1 MKRPPA
7 TLSGDPVAW
16 RTTMRKRYLAAAAT
30 MLAVALAC
38 NDNSSPLSPSAL
50 SPTHKPAH
58 TSGPVTGAV
67 FTTTDPGIDGT
78 GHCMNG
84 NEAVNCNIYDG
95 KNFVWLTG
103 GPGTAGLPAG
113 DYFFAVLAPGGQG
126 ANRNPNDGEP
136 KNLSDVSPTTNTG
149 AGDAWTNRVFTINAD
164 GSFTYGGTHDF
175 DAANNKI
182 RLMGYDDTPN
192 PGGVYILAICAVP
205 SPISATNPPGVDP
218 SICKYDA
225 FKAKVGEPPTS
236 GAEALAIDKD
246 AAGTNDNTFK
256 WTILKSVDKTKVEQ
270 IGGTATF
277 NYTVVVTRDGGTI
290 SNVAVSGTIS
300 VFNLNVDGLGN
311 TVPVDI
317 DGVTDALSDNT
328 TCTVTNGGAQTLTAV
343 ETDFA
348 YSCSLSALPSSPL
361 DNKATVTWSSQDLSN
376 STHLDGASA
385 DFTFTGIQFTET
397 KIDDQVTVTDTFNGV
412 KTTLGTV
419 PPFDLGST
427 TTKTFTYPHTVN
439 VPAHDCVTYNNS
451 AEFTTNTTATTD
463 HSDQSVQVCGPHA
476 TGALT
481 IGFWKGPNG
490 NSLIQNFCAPS
501 GKTSLATYLS
511 SLGAGAGPFASAAGL
526 SCSQLVTYANGVIVG
541 ASATDMNKML
551 KAQML
556 ATALDVYFSSY
567 GYTTVTSSGKN
578 APKPPSNFLPNGG
591 IGTFTMDLTAICP
604 MVDNTTSGSALCS
617 ASKPSTN
624 GFASGAFPWGS
635 QTVSLILNFA
645 ATAGV
650 SPWSIGAFT
659 SPTWY
664 GTDRTKQEIL
674 KNTFDQINNQLAFSG
689 P

>member
-1 MKRPPA
+1 M
-7 TLSGDPVAW
+7 
-16 RTTMRKRYLAAAAT
+16 RTWYRHAAAAT
-30 MLAVALAC
+30 TLAVALAC
-38 NDNSSPLSPSAL
+38 SDSSSPVSPTAL
-50 SPTHKPAH
+50 SPNHKPAR

-67 FTTTDPGIDGT
+67 FTTTDPTIDGS
-78 GHCMNG
+78 GHCKNG

-95 KNFVWLTG
+95 KQYVWLTG
-103 GPGTAGLPAG
+103 GPGTSSLPAG
-113 DYFFAVLAPGGQG
+113 DYFFAVLQPGGQG
-126 ANRNPNDGEP
+126 GSRNPNDGTP
-136 KNLSDVSPTTNTG
+136 KNLSDLSPTTNTG
-149 AGDAWTNRVFTINAD
+149 AGDAWTNRVFTINPD
-164 GSFTYGGTHDF
+164 GSISYAGTHDY

-192 PGGVYILAICAVP
+192 AGGVYILAICAVP
-205 SPISATNPPGVDP
+205 SSISSTNPPGVDP

-225 FKAKVGEPPTS
+225 FKAKVGEEPPPTG
-236 GAEALAIDKD
+236 GAEALGIDKD
-246 AAGTNDNTFK
+246 AAGSNDNTYK

-270 IGGTATF
+270 IGGSATF

-290 SNVAVSGTIS
+290 SNVKVTGSIA

-317 DGVTDALSDNT
+317 TGVTDALSDNT
-328 TCTVTNGGAQTLTAV
+328 TCTVTNGGAQTLTQV

-348 YSCSLSALPSSPL
+348 YSCSLSALPSSSL
-361 DNKATVTWSSQDLSN
+361 DNKATVSWDGQDLSN
-376 STHLDGASA
+376 NTHLDGGSA

-419 PPFDLGST
+419 PPFDAGST
-427 TTKTFTYPHTVN
+427 TTKTFTYSHTVS

-451 AEFTTNTTATTD
+451 AVFTTNTTATTD

-511 SLGAGAGPFASAAGL
+511 GLGAGAGPFATASGL
-526 SCSQLVTYANGVIVG
+526 SCSQLVTYVNGVIVG

-556 ATALDVYFSSY
+556 ATALDVYFSTSTL
-567 GYTTVTSSGKN
+567 GYTTVTGAGKN

-591 IGTFTMDLTAICP
+591 IGTFKMDLTAICP
-604 MVDNTTSGSALCS
+604 MVDNTTAGSASCS
-617 ASKPSTN
+617 AGKPSTN
-624 GFASGAFPWGS
+624 GFASGAFPWAS
-635 QTVSLILNFA
+635 QYVSTILNFA

-650 SPWSIGAFT
+650 SPWTTGAFT

-664 GTDRTKQEIL
+664 GSDRTKQEIL
-674 KNTFDQINNQLAFSG
+674 KNVFDQINNQLAFQG

>member
-1 MKRPPA
+1 
-7 TLSGDPVAW
+7 
-16 RTTMRKRYLAAAAT
+16 MRKRYRFAAAAT
-30 MLAVALAC
+30 TLAVALAC
-38 NDNSSPLSPSAL
+38 NDSSSPVSPSAL

-67 FTTTDPGIDGT
+67 FTTTDPVVDGT
-78 GHCMNG
+78 GHCQNG

-95 KNFVWLTG
+95 KQFVWLTG
-103 GPGTAGLPAG
+103 GPGTSSLPAG

-126 ANRNPNDGEP
+126 ANRNPNDGAP

-149 AGDAWTNRVFTINAD
+149 AGDAWTNRIFTINAD
-164 GSFTYGGTHDF
+164 GSISYGGTHTF
-175 DAANNKI
+175 DSPNNKI
-182 RLMGYDDTPN
+182 RLMPYDDTPN

-205 SPISATNPPGVDP
+205 STISATNPPGVDP

-225 FKAKVGEPPTS
+225 FKAKVGEEPPPT
-236 GAEALAIDKD
+236 GEAQALGIDKD
-246 AAGTNDNTFK
+246 AAGTDDNSFK
-256 WTILKSVDKTKVEQ
+256 WTIAKSVDKTKVEQ

-290 SNVAVSGTIS
+290 SNVVISGNIA

-311 TVPVDI
+311 TVPVAI

-328 TCTVTNGGAQTLTAV
+328 TCSVTNGGAQTLTTV

-348 YSCSLSALPSSPL
+348 YNCSLSALPSSPL

-376 STHLDGASA
+376 STHLDGSTA
-385 DFTFTGIQFTET
+385 DFTFQGITFTET

-419 PPFDLGST
+419 PPFDAGST
-427 TTKTFTYPHTVN
+427 TTKTFKYSHVVN
-439 VPAHDCVTYNNS
+439 VPAHDCVTYDNS
-451 AEFTTNTTATTD
+451 AVFTTNTTATTD
-463 HSDQSVQVCGPHA
+463 HSDQEVQVCGPHA

-490 NSLIQNFCAPS
+490 NSLIQNFCAPAA
-501 GKTSLATYLS
+501 KTSLASYLS
-511 SLGAGAGPFASAAGL
+511 GLGAGAGPFAAAAGL
-526 SCSQLVTYANGVIVG
+526 SCSQLVTYVNGVIVG

-556 ATALDVYFSSY
+556 ATALDVYFSST
-567 GYTTVTSSGKN
+567 GYTTLTSSGKG

-591 IGTFTMDLTAICP
+591 IGTFKMDLTAICP
-604 MVDNTTSGSALCS
+604 MVDNTTAGSASCS
-617 ASKPSTN
+617 AGKASTN

-635 QTVSLILNFA
+635 QFVSVILNFA
-645 ATAGV
+645 ATAGS
-650 SPWSIGAFT
+650 SPWTTGAFT

-674 KNTFDQINNQLAFSG
+674 KNVFDQINNQLAFTG